1 MENSEKTREYH
12 SRYLDLS
19 DEAESL
25 RTIDEV
31 EDLIQNDE
39 SSPPNINNLET
50 IVANNERLGSQGHQT
65 PLQIDVRNLGDLNYI
80 IRRQIETR
88 EAEKLQETADS
99 PAQFSE
105 APNVSSRASSSLI
118 IKGSEITTLKIIVD
132 LIPTFDGNNISVQ
145 AFSRECR
152 FAEKGVPPNLQP
164 LLIRFLKAKVKG
176 EAELYIKNL
185 QFDTV
190 DELLNTI
197 ETWTI
202 V

>member
-1 MENSEKTREYH
+1 MENSEKTREYS

-39 SSPPNINNLET
+39 SSPLNINNLET

-88 EAEKLQETADS
+88 EAEKFQEAADS
-99 PAQFSE
+99 PVQFSE

-118 IKGSEITTLKIIVD
+118 VKGSEITTLKIIVD

-145 AFSRECR
+145 AFS
-152 FAEKGVPPNLQP
+152 
-164 LLIRFLKAKVKG
+164 
-176 EAELYIKNL
+176 
-185 QFDTV
+185 
-190 DELLNTI
+190 
-197 ETWTI
+197 
-202 V
+202 